1 MVVQSMKH
9 NLDDTHMTIEFNED
23 GSGCLRR
30 IEGCGTF
37 VLSSEQ
43 LENLTDILAD
53 RAYYLSHTEIERMS
67 DDGWGTYINKLTK
80 GL

>member
-1 MVVQSMKH
+1 MVVQLMKH
-9 NLDDTHMTIEFNED
+9 KLDDMYMTIEFNEN
-23 GSGCLRR
+23 GNGCLRSR
-30 IEGCGTF
+30 PGWGEFI
-37 VLSSEQ
+37 LSPEQ

-53 RAYYLSHTEIERMS
+53 RAYHLSRTEVERMS